1 MTLAVWQGFFY
12 SNTMRQMMGRDA
24 FYRATRSLRCMPFK
38 KRFFEEVEFRGMN
51 KHELCRRKDW
61 ETMVFAPFGE
71 ERAEGHFEWMIRIGV
86 LRREVDGQG
95 LTDRFRLTPFG
106 AKVVNQWEGEI
117 PRAGIR
123 ERISENFFRHLRMN

>member
-1 MTLAVWQGFFY
+1 MEKE
-12 SNTMRQMMGRDA
+12 A

-38 KRFFEEVEFRGMN
+38 KKFFKEVQVRGMN
-51 KHELCRRKDW
+51 KHELCGRKDW
-61 ETMVFAPFGE
+61 ETLVFAPFGE
-71 ERAEGHFEWMIRIGV
+71 ERAEGHFEWMLRMGI

-106 AKVVNQWEGEI
+106 AKVIDQWEEEI

-123 ERISENFFRHLRMN
+123 ERMRESFYRQLRRN

>member
-1 MTLAVWQGFFY
+1 MR
-12 SNTMRQMMGRDA
+12 TMKQAMEKHA

-38 KRFFEEVEFRGMN
+38 KRFFEEVKVKGMN
-51 KHELCRRKDW
+51 KYELCRREDW
-61 ETMVFAPFGE
+61 ETLVFAPFGE
-71 ERAEGHFEWMIRIGV
+71 ERAEMHFEWMLRMGI

-106 AKVVNQWEGEI
+106 AKVVEQWEIEI

-123 ERISENFFRHLRMN
+123 ERISENFYRHLKKN

>member
-1 MTLAVWQGFFY
+1 MEKE
-12 SNTMRQMMGRDA
+12 A

-38 KRFFEEVEFRGMN
+38 KKFFKEVQVRGMN
-51 KHELCRRKDW
+51 KHELCGRKDW
-61 ETMVFAPFGE
+61 ETLVFAPFGE
-71 ERAEGHFEWMIRIGV
+71 ERAERHFEWMLRMGI

-106 AKVVNQWEGEI
+106 AKVIDQWEEEI

-123 ERISENFFRHLRMN
+123 ERMRESFYRKLRRN